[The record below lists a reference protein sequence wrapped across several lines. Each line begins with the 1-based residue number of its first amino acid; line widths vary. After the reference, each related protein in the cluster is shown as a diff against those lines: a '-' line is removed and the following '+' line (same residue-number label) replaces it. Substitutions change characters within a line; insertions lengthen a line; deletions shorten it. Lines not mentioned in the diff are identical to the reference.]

1 MAFFYKKLFLL
12 SSALRPVLILI
23 LLINSRASFEQQ
35 TQVDKIHLSPPTGA
49 LKFSSA
55 VYDDLFGTRAAFIE
69 NIGQYGD
76 VMPGHTDM
84 DEIKFRYEG
93 LAMLVL
99 FTQRGLI
106 HLQRK
111 VEGPSEQEREKQ
123 ERKGVKQEHEME
135 DKKAIDRTITMEW
148 IDANANPEIVARTW
162 RKDITPMVNCKVK
175 QADLKELF
183 IRNCIRV

>member
-1 MAFFYKKLFLL
+1 
-12 SSALRPVLILI
+12 
-23 LLINSRASFEQQ
+23 
-35 TQVDKIHLSPPTGA
+35 
-49 LKFSSA
+49 
-55 VYDDLFGTRAAFIE
+55 
-69 NIGQYGD
+69 
-76 VMPGHTDM
+76 M